1 MNLILYNG
9 NIMTMDKD
17 KPHAEAVAVK
27 DDKIVLLGSNEEI
40 LFSREKDSKII
51 DLEGKTVV
59 PGFNDSHMHLL
70 GYGKSLETVDL
81 NGCKSIDEM
90 CKRIM
95 KFVDENHIPAGSWV
109 VGSGWN
115 DSRFLENR
123 LPSRQDLD
131 SVSENHPI
139 VMTRTCFHI
148 CVANTLA
155 LKEAEIFERP
165 PGIEGGEIDK
175 DQEGNP
181 TGILRENALNLVTER
196 IPGPGKDKIREM
208 IIKASQD
215 CLKAG
220 LTSVQT
226 DDFAMI
232 KGDFK
237 DILDSYFEL
246 DRENLLPVRVNE
258 QVLLPDMDKLNK
270 FINLGYKTGYGSEF
284 FKIGPL
290 KLLGDGSLGG
300 RTAGLLKPYADD
312 EGNLGI
318 CIYSE
323 EQLYELI
330 DTAVSNGL
338 QTAVHAIGDR
348 TMEMVLESYR
358 RVLEKHRI
366 KDPRLRII
374 HCQIT
379 SEEII
384 NKFKNYGI
392 IADIQPSF
400 VSSDISIAESRVG
413 RERAKWTYN
422 WKTLIEKGVRVAGG
436 SDCPV
441 EPFYPLL
448 GIYAAVTR
456 QDLQGNPEGGWLP
469 DQKLTVEE
477 ALYIY
482 TMGSAYCTFEDD
494 IKGSI
499 IPGKL
504 ADMVVLSENIFEIEP
519 NYIKDLVVEKTIVD
533 GKIVYER

>member
-215 CLKAG
+215 YLKAG

-358 RVLEKHRI
+358 RVLEKHPI

-456 QDLQGNPEGGWLP
+456 QDLQGNPECGWLP

-499 IPGKL
+499 TLGKL

-519 NYIKDLVVEKTIVD
+519 NYIKDVVVEKTIVD

>member
-499 IPGKL
+499 TLGKL

-519 NYIKDLVVEKTIVD
+519 NYIKDVVVEKTIVD

>member
-215 CLKAG
+215 YLKAG